1 MEIISDSIDTF
12 IYYNEDTGYGIFYLK
27 NGVKAVGFIPRLDR
41 GQLIELK
48 GNWNSH
54 TKYGKQF
61 NVESFSLLYPET
73 SGEIIKFLSSGIIK
87 GIGEKTAMEIVK
99 KFGEKTFDILDNKID
114 RLSEIKGFG
123 KKKIKKIEKSWEMQK
138 GIKDIIIFLQG
149 YGITTATAMRIF
161 KVYGDQTKTII
172 QDNPY
177 KLTYDITGI
186 AFKLAD
192 KIALNAGYSYNHPNR
207 IKAGILHVLKEAARY
222 GHTYLPESKLIPL
235 CENLLNQEI
244 SRQEDS
250 LIELENEKSIKIN
263 NYNIYLSYLVEAEN
277 EIEKQ
282 IVKLI
287 SKSGNAGP
295 DNLKWIKKIQNKFS
309 EEQLNAIKK
318 SLENNLL
325 ILTGGPG
332 TGKTETLKGIIN
344 IYEKMN
350 KKILMA
356 APTGRAAKKMS
367 EVIGRDAKTIHR
379 LLEYSPVGEFF
390 KYNKENVLDADL
402 LVIDEVS
409 MIDTVLMYCLLNAI
423 GEKTTL
429 ILVGD
434 SDQLPSVGPGNVLS
448 DFIKSEKIPY
458 CTLTKIFRQAEQSK
472 IIITAHQINKGEF
485 PDLSNSAD
493 NDLFFI
499 EEENDSEVSKTIL
512 DLCTYRLPSKYNFN
526 PMQDIQVLTPMHKGE
541 IGTLNLNKTLQKGLN
556 NGRML
561 VKKGNSEFKEGDKV
575 MQLRNNYEK
584 EVFNGDIGIITG
596 KDEKENSIII
606 EFNNK
611 HLKYHFTELDE
622 LTLAYAITVHK
633 SQGSEYPCVILPLST
648 SHFIMLQRN
657 LLYTAITRAKEIMVI
672 IGSKK
677 AMEQAIRNNRVV
689 QRYTSIFKKSHAIN
703 FN

>member
-1 MEIISDSIDTF
+1 MEIISDSVDTF
-12 IYYNEDTGYGIFYLK
+12 IYYNEDSGYGIFYLK
-27 NGVKAVGFIPRLDR
+27 NGVKAVGFIPRLNN

-48 GNWNSH
+48 GNWISH
-54 TKYGKQF
+54 AKYGKQF
-61 NVESFSLLYPET
+61 NIESFNLLYPET
-73 SGEIIKFLSSGIIK
+73 SEEIVKFLSSGIIK
-87 GIGEKTAMEIVK
+87 GIGEKTALKIVK
-99 KFGEKTFDILDNKID
+99 KFGEKTFDILDNNID

-123 KKKIKKIEKSWEMQK
+123 EKKIKKIENSWEMQK

-149 YGITTATAMRIF
+149 YGITTAMAMRIF
-161 KVYGDQTKTII
+161 KVYGDQAKKII

-186 AFKLAD
+186 GFKLAD

-207 IKAGILHVLKEAARY
+207 IKAGILHVLNEAARY

-250 LIELENEKSIKIN
+250 IIELENEKRIRIN
-263 NYNIYLSYLVEAEN
+263 NYNIYLSHLFEAEN

-282 IVKLI
+282 IIKLI
-287 SKSGNAGP
+287 SKSNNTGQ
-295 DNLKWIKKIQNKFS
+295 DILRWIKKIQNKFS
-309 EEQLNAIKK
+309 EEQLDAIKR

-332 TGKTETLKGIIN
+332 TGKTETLKGIIH

-350 KKILMA
+350 KKILLA
-356 APTGRAAKKMS
+356 APTGRAAKRMS
-367 EVIGRDAKTIHR
+367 EVIGLNAKTIHR
-379 LLEYSPVGEFF
+379 LLEYNPVGEFF
-390 KYNKENVLDADL
+390 NCNKENVLEADL

-409 MIDTVLMYCLLNAI
+409 MIDTVLMYYLLNAI

-448 DFIKSEKIPY
+448 DFIKSGKIPC

-493 NDLFFI
+493 YDLFFI
-499 EEENDSEVSKTIL
+499 EEENDTEVSKTIL

-526 PMQDIQVLTPMHKGE
+526 PVHDIQVLTPMHKGE

-556 NGRML
+556 NGRMF
-561 VKKGNSEFKEGDKV
+561 VKKGNYEFKEGDKV

-606 EFNNK
+606 DINNK
-611 HLKYHFTELDE
+611 HVKYDFTELDE

-657 LLYTAITRAKEIMVI
+657 LLYTAITRAKEIMILV
-672 IGSKK
+672 GSKK
-677 AMEQAIRNNRVV
+677 AAEQAIRNNRVV
-689 QRYTSIFKKSHAIN
+689 QRYTSIFKKSRIN
-703 FN
+703 N